1 MNSRNPPAAFGVAVL
16 GIAIFAMMDAEMK
29 QLSIALG
36 AYNAL
41 LWRSFIGV
49 LIGGVFYAFGR
60 MPWPSRPVL
69 LLHIQRGVAG
79 GGSVLLFFWGL
90 ARVPLA
96 QGVALS
102 FVAPLLALY
111 LAAVLLKEKVGQR
124 TVLASLLAF
133 AGVVVILAGQ
143 ARMELGPEALK
154 GSVAILVA
162 ASLYAYNIILLKRQA
177 LVAKPAEVAFFLN
190 LVAGVMLAL
199 AAPWFAIL
207 PGAEHWPGLTAAA
220 VAAFVSL
227 MLLAWAYAR
236 AEAQYLLPVEYTAF
250 VWAALLGWWVFG
262 ETVSAPTIGGALM
275 IVAGC
280 LIAARRKGA
289 PDGVAEP
296 A

>member
-1 MNSRNPPAAFGVAVL
+1 MIVRNSPAAFGVALL
-16 GIAIFAMMDAEMK
+16 GIAVFAMMDAVMK
-29 QLSIALG
+29 DLSIALG

-41 LWRSFIGV
+41 LWRSIIGSA
-49 LIGGVFYAFGR
+49 IGGVFYAFGR
-60 MPWPSRPVL
+60 MPWPSRAVL
-69 LLHIQRGVAG
+69 WLHAQRGIAG

-111 LAAVLLKEKVGQR
+111 LAAVLLKEKVGR
-124 TVLASLLAF
+124 GAVSASLIAF
-133 AGVVVILAGQ
+133 AGVLVILAGQ
-143 ARMELGPEALK
+143 ARAEMGRDAFH
-154 GSVAILVA
+154 GAIAILIA
-162 ASLYAYNIILLKRQA
+162 ASLYAYNLILLKRQS

-190 LVAGVMLAL
+190 LVAGLLLGL
-199 AAPWFAIL
+199 AAPWFAIVPSVEYWPKL
-207 PGAEHWPGLTAAA
+207 GASALS
-220 VAAFVSL
+220 AFISL

-250 VWAALLGWWVFG
+250 LWAALLGWWVFG
-262 ETVSAPTIGGALM
+262 ESVSAATLCGAAM

-280 LIAARRKGA
+280 LYAARRA
-289 PDGVAEP
+289 PQPRTLAEP